1 MKNILT
7 ILTSV
12 AIILSLASS
21 CKKEKMPD
29 ALPPITTEGKGT
41 FGCKINGEI
50 WIPKTQD
57 EFLGTNFNLYAA
69 WEATPQRIS
78 VIASK
83 RYDDYAQEFAIYIY
97 EPITMGVLDTNVISM
112 RYIDVN
118 ISIDYY
124 HNYMYKKFTNFII
137 TRYDKTNRIV
147 SGTFE
152 GLLVKSITKDSIRI
166 TEGRFDVRF

>member
-57 EFLGTNFNLYAA
+57 EFLGNNFDLYANYDDA
-69 WEATPQRIS
+69 S
-78 VIASK
+78 HVIDIFASK
-83 RYDDYAQEFAIYIY
+83 RYGEFNEGFAVYIWR
-97 EPITMGVLDTNVISM
+97 PTMTGLQDTARIG
-112 RYIDVN
+112 IDFQN
-118 ISIDYY
+118 INQSIE
-124 HNYMYKKFTNFII
+124 MYRNNNSSKLTKLELIRF
-137 TRYDKTNRIV
+137 DMPNRIA

-152 GLLVKSITKDSIRI
+152 AILIKQSNKDTLRI

>member
-7 ILTSV
+7 ILASV

-29 ALPPITTEGKGT
+29 ALPPITMEGKGT

-57 EFLGTNFNLYAA
+57 EFLGNNFDLYSA
-69 WEATPQRIS
+69 WEATPQRIFLL
-78 VIASK
+78 ASK
-83 RYDDYAQEFAIYIY
+83 RYGDFDEGFAVYIWR
-97 EPITMGVLDTNVISM
+97 PTMTGLQDTARIIIDFQNRKTSLELFSNLTVRNLTKLEISRFDM
-112 RYIDVN
+112 
-118 ISIDYY
+118 
-124 HNYMYKKFTNFII
+124 
-137 TRYDKTNRIV
+137 TNRIA

-152 GLLVKSITKDSIRI
+152 GVLIKESENDTLRI
-166 TEGRFDVRF
+166 TEGRFDVRI